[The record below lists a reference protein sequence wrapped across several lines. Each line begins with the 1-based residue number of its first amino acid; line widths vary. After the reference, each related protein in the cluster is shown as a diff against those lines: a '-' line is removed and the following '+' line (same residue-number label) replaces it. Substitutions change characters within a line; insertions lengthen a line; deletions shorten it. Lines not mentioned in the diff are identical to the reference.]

1 MDTES
6 RLKSTLDL
14 SLELLIQLYDSLR
27 SRHESK
33 KRNIDDDREEVEKLY
48 KQYLDSEQE
57 TDYVLFALKEVH
69 HADTRWN
76 SLKAILA
83 SRQSASNAPDYEQ
96 IQPHDHEISEQLEHM
111 CDLMRL
117 PRLLSMENDE
127 VETATTNDD
136 DSLHVEAKT
145 LDVVNTLM
153 SSMGES
159 LTLGDILDAAN
170 RGVINVKNH
179 KADMEEK
186 DKTIQE
192 LQKKVS
198 TPSFPAGVV
207 ANSSPS
213 ANKSS
218 TPITEADAE
227 VVMQNA
233 MDIFVN
239 NQGKKVK
246 ALDYEV
252 PTFKWKKPNPDVPEL
267 DPHYVFRPELVSDVL
282 YCLLHNQKGYLSGH
296 TGTGKTTLLEQI
308 CAKLGYPF
316 KRINFDSEITR
327 QDLVGREVLM
337 SESGSTKSKFIDGII
352 PQAVRTPTVLCL
364 DEIDFV
370 RPDVAYVLQR
380 ALENKGFTILE
391 DGDRFIEPHPLFRI
405 FATANTKGQ
414 GDETGSYQGARHQS
428 LAFLD
433 RFNVFTS
440 VPYLR
445 PIDERDLL
453 VSSATGLDQKLAEQM
468 VKFANEI
475 RDAFKNGTIYMT
487 TSIRGLMTCAKMY
500 TFFLPMMGGNHNAA
514 LTFAITKSI
523 LNRCGHQDFANI
535 SEIAQR
541 VFDTG
546 SGKPLNFKYED

>member
-1 MDTES
+1 MNE
-6 RLKSTLDL
+6 RIKSTLDL
-14 SLELLIQLYDSLR
+14 SLEQLIHLYDCLNSRFNTGGVNNDSLLH
-27 SRHESK
+27 SNYIANS
-33 KRNIDDDREEVEKLY
+33 EEN
-48 KQYLDSEQE
+48 
-57 TDYVLFALKEVH
+57 DYVLYSLQQTHEV
-69 HADTRWN
+69 DTRFPA
-76 SLKAILA
+76 LKAILK
-83 SRQSASNAPDYEQ
+83 SRSDAGNDPDYKQ
-96 IQPHDHEISEQLEHM
+96 VIHHDVEFQDQMQHM
-111 CDLMRL
+111 CKMMGLDFKV
-117 PRLLSMENDE
+117 EE
-127 VETATTNDD
+127 VELEERGGDYHFDNN
-136 DSLHVEAKT
+136 T
-145 LDVVNTLM
+145 LNVVDTLM
-153 SSMGES
+153 SSLGGQHTLTSIVNDINKAKIES
-159 LTLGDILDAAN
+159 DKHA
-170 RGVINVKNH
+170 
-179 KADMEEK
+179 EEVAGFK
-186 DKTIQE
+186 KQIQD
-192 LQKKVS
+192 LQKSANK
-198 TPSFPAGVV
+198 PSFPQGVV
-207 ANSSPS
+207 ATNSGSE
-213 ANKSS
+213 KTS
-218 TPITEADAE
+218 TPVSEADAE
-227 VVMQNA
+227 IVMKNA
-233 MDIFVN
+233 MDIFTN
-239 NQGKKVK
+239 SEGKKVK
-246 ALDYEV
+246 ALDYDI

-267 DPHYVFRPELVSDVL
+267 DPTYVFRPELVSDVL

-296 TGTGKTTLLEQI
+296 TGTGKTTLIEQV

-327 QDLVGREVLM
+327 MDLVGREVLM
-337 SESGSTKSKFIDGII
+337 EEKGTTKSKFIDGII
-352 PQAVRTPTVLCL
+352 PTAVRTPTVLCL

-391 DGDRFIEPHPLFRI
+391 DGDRFVEPHPLFRI

-445 PIDERDLL
+445 PHDEAKIL
-453 VSSATGLDQKLAEQM
+453 VEHATGLDSKLADQM

-500 TFFLPMMGGNHNAA
+500 TFFLPMMSGNHNAA

-546 SGKPLNFKYED
+546 SGTPLNFKYED

>member
-1 MDTES
+1 MDTED

-14 SLELLIQLYDSLR
+14 SLELLIHLYDSLR
-27 SRHESK
+27 SRHKSRLAHANEG
-33 KRNIDDDREEVEKLY
+33 DTVTKLY
-48 KQYLDSEQE
+48 KEYLDSAEE
-57 TDYVLFALKEVH
+57 SDFVLFALKHIH

-83 SRQSASNAPDYEQ
+83 SRESSGNAPNYEE
-96 IQPHDHEISEQLEHM
+96 ILPHDMEIRDQLEHM
-111 CDLMRL
+111 CDVMGLA
-117 PRLLSMENDE
+117 RLLSMENDE
-127 VETATTNDD
+127 VETATTDD
-136 DSLHVEAKT
+136 DNSLQVDAKT

-170 RGVINVKNH
+170 RGVINTINH

-186 DKTIQE
+186 DKAIQE

-207 ANSSPS
+207 ATSSPS

-239 NQGKKVK
+239 SQGKKVK

-453 VSSATGLDQKLAEQM
+453 VASATGLDQKLAEQM

-500 TFFLPMMGGNHNAA
+500 TFFLPMMSGNHNAA

-546 SGKPLNFKYED
+546 SGTPLNFKYED

>member
-1 MDTES
+1 MGTETP
-6 RLKSTLDL
+6 LKSSLDL
-14 SLELLIQLYDSLR
+14 SLERLIQLYDCLQ
-27 SRHESK
+27 SRFFVANENEHQTVQ
-33 KRNIDDDREEVEKLY
+33 DTDLY
-48 KQYLDSEQE
+48 KEYLNQSEHA
-57 TDYVLFALKEVH
+57 DFVLFALGSVH
-69 HADTRWN
+69 KIDKRWN
-76 SLKAILA
+76 SVKAILN
-83 SRQSASNAPDYEQ
+83 SRRDGGNEPNYSE
-96 IQPHDHEISEQLEHM
+96 IIPHDNEIAEQLEHM
-111 CDLMRL
+111 IDTMNL
-117 PRLLSMENDE
+117 PKLLHMEIAE
-127 VETATTNDD
+127 ETTTTPEDD
-136 DSLHVEAKT
+136 DGLQVEQKT

-153 SSMGES
+153 ASMGES

-170 RGVINVKNH
+170 RGVVNTINH
-179 KADMEEK
+179 KKELEDKNKLIAD
-186 DKTIQE
+186 

-198 TPSFPAGVV
+198 TPSFPSGVV
-207 ANSSPS
+207 ATSN
-213 ANKSS
+213 AGTKQT
-218 TPITEADAE
+218 TPVSEADAE

-233 MDIFVN
+233 MDIFTN
-239 NQGKKVK
+239 SEGKKIK
-246 ALDYEV
+246 ALDYNV

-267 DPHYVFRPELVSDVL
+267 DPNYVFRPELVSVVL
-282 YCLLHNQKGYLSGH
+282 YCILHNQKGYLSGH
-296 TGTGKTTLLEQI
+296 TGTGKTTLIEQV

-327 QDLVGREVLM
+327 MDLVGREVLM
-337 SESGSTKSKFIDGII
+337 EEKGTTKSKFIDGII
-352 PQAVRTPTVLCL
+352 PQAVRTPTILCL

-391 DGDRFIEPHPLFRI
+391 DGDRFVEPHPLFRI

-440 VPYLR
+440 VPYLK
-445 PIDERDLL
+445 PNHEASILTAH
-453 VSSATGLDQKLAEQM
+453 ATGLDSKLADQM

-500 TFFLPMMGGNHNAA
+500 TFFLPMMNNNHNAA

-523 LNRCGHQDFANI
+523 LNRCSHQDFANI

-546 SGKPLNFKYED
+546 SGTPLNFKYED